1 MPIRHG
7 MTLGELARMFHG
19 ERKMQNR
26 LDVVGLKG
34 WQRGDWLDATGAI
47 WVNPSPNMRSLN
59 AALLFP
65 GIAMLEY
72 SRDYSVGRGTDA
84 PFEQVGADWING
96 PDLAT
101 KLNARSI
108 PGVRVYP
115 VMFTPNDSNL
125 KGVVCQG
132 VRFVITDRERFNSV
146 RLGIELAV
154 MLEKLYPGKIP
165 FEKNERLIG
174 NKGTILSLKQKVD
187 PRTIETQMEEPLA
200 AFLAIREKYLLY
212 R

>member
-1 MPIRHG
+1 M
-7 MTLGELARMFHG
+7 
-19 ERKMQNR
+19 
-26 LDVVGLKG
+26 
-34 WQRGDWLDATGAI
+34 

-65 GIAMLEY
+65 GIALLEY
-72 SRDYSVGRGTDA
+72 SRNYSVGRGTDA
-84 PFEQVGADWING
+84 PFEQIGADWING
-96 PDLAT
+96 PELAA
-101 KLNARSI
+101 KLNARVV
-108 PGVRVYP
+108 PGVRAYP

-154 MLEKLYPGKIP
+154 LLEKLYPGKIP
-165 FEKNERLIG
+165 FDRNERLIG
-174 NKGTILSLKQKVD
+174 NKKTIQLLKQKMD
-187 PRTIETQMEEPLA
+187 PRSIEAEMEESIS
-200 AFLAIREKYLLY
+200 AFLAVREKYLLY